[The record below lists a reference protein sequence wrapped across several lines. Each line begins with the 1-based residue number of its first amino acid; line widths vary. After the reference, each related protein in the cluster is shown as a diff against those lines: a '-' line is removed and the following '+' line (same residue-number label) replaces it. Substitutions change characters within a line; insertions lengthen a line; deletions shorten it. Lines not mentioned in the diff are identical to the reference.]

1 MKKEHLKGF
10 ALGAVSA
17 CLVMG
22 VGYSAVGAARNIAV
36 EEGIRMQINNAAFVP
51 KDAKGNPVSP
61 FLYNGTTYVPMRPL
75 CEAVGLTVNYDSAT
89 KTVSITAPTNTTPNT
104 ENNTTGGNTNTSGN
118 TNPSGATVS
127 EDQAKTAAL
136 ADAGVMASS
145 AKFNKCELKKDDGR
159 NLYEIE
165 FTSGSKKYEYE
176 IDAAT
181 GKVLKKE
188 SDEGSGSSSS
198 SAKVSE
204 SEAKEIAT
212 KKAGVSD
219 AKFTKCELEED
230 DKGSVY
236 EIEFTSGSKKYEYK
250 INAKPGS
257 VISSDSKK
265 DD

>member
-1 MKKEHLKGF
+1 MKNNPIKGF

-22 VGYSAVGAARNIAV
+22 VAYSAVGASRNIAV

-75 CEAVGLTVNYDSAT
+75 CEAIGLTVNYDSAT
-89 KTVSITAPTNTTPNT
+89 KTVSITAPTTPTTPNT
-104 ENNTTGGNTNTSGN
+104 GNNNTNGGTNTNGT
-118 TNPSGATVS
+118 AIS
-127 EDQAKTAAL
+127 EDQAKLAALTDSGVTAAN
-136 ADAGVMASS
+136 
-145 AKFNKCELKKDDGR
+145 AKFDKCELKKDDGR
-159 NLYEIE
+159 DIYEIE
-165 FTSGSKKYEYE
+165 FTADSKKYEYQ

-188 SDEGSGSSSS
+188 SDKNSSGSSSS
-198 SAKVSE
+198 AKISE
-204 SEAKEIAT
+204 SKAKEIAT

-250 INAKPGS
+250 IDAVTGS
-257 VISSDSKK
+257 IISSDSKK